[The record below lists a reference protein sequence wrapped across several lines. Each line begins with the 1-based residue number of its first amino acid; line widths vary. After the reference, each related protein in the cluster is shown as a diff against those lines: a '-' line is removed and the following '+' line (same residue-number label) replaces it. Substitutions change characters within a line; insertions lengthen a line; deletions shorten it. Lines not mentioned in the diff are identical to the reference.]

1 MERCVREEMG
11 GRVVGGVVGGRR
23 SWGKFWGGDGYGE
36 ALQCSTKRG
45 LGRESPIV
53 WPYDEGDVLFARD
66 VATHDFP
73 PGCSAFGVG
82 RFVRSFNM
90 HILIDTGEDVDVFG
104 DRMAQKKERGGVAGD
119 IRGEKVEVEEWDM
132 EGVRGGV
139 GDVEGG
145 GQGKPRGTGG

>member
-1 MERCVREEMG
+1 
-11 GRVVGGVVGGRR
+11 
-23 SWGKFWGGDGYGE
+23 
-36 ALQCSTKRG
+36 
-45 LGRESPIV
+45 
-53 WPYDEGDVLFARD
+53 
-66 VATHDFP
+66 
-73 PGCSAFGVG
+73 
-82 RFVRSFNM
+82 M